1 MPGSTAPI
9 LRDLALGV
17 LVGLFSGLF
26 GVGGGIILVPILV
39 LVFHVAQKRAQATSL
54 VMVAIAAST
63 GALTYALGNSVAWLP
78 AIPLALGGVVGT
90 WLGTRF
96 VRRTPDRWLQI
107 GFAVLLVIAAIRM
120 LWGGFDGQTFEL
132 SHFNALT
139 ALGYLVAGLAMG
151 LLSAFM
157 GVGGG
162 VIVIP
167 ILVTFFGFS
176 QQLAAGTSLA
186 VMIPIALLGAVRL
199 TRSGHTDWPQGSRIG
214 IGAAAGAV
222 GGASLALATSGSV
235 LQVGFAAVLLFA
247 AAQMIRKAWS

>member
-1 MPGSTAPI
+1 VPGRSAF
-9 LRDLALGV
+9 LVRDLGLGV
-17 LVGLFSGLF
+17 LVGVFSGLF

-39 LVFHVAQKRAQATSL
+39 LVFHIAQKRAQATSL
-54 VMVAIAAST
+54 VMVAIAAVT
-63 GALTYALGNSVAWLP
+63 GALTYAFGDSVAWLP
-78 AIPLALGGVVGT
+78 ALPLAVGGIVGT
-90 WLGTRF
+90 WIGTTF
-96 VRRTPDRWLQI
+96 VRRTPDRWLQF
-107 GFAVLLVIAAIRM
+107 GFAALLIVAALRM
-120 LWGGFDGQTFEL
+120 MWGGLSDQQSVLVEL
-132 SHFNALT
+132 T
-139 ALGYLVAGLAMG
+139 PPVVIGYLTAGLAMG

-199 TRSGHTDWPQGSRIG
+199 TRAGHTDWPQGTRIG
-214 IGAAAGAV
+214 IGAAVGAI
-222 GGASLALATSGSV
+222 GGASLALVASGAI
-235 LQVGFAAVLLFA
+235 LQFGFALLLLFA